1 MPQVVPVLAKI
12 ASAAITAVEVVGTI
26 ATLGTASGV
35 VAAAIGAA
43 VIASS
48 ASAFRGLMDIS
59 LPQTDTD
66 RSRQQTVRG
75 TIEPQKMVY
84 GEALVSGPIFF
95 VGVAGTDNRE
105 LYHSIAL
112 TGHEVE
118 DITDVY
124 FDNEKIFDAQI
135 DFQSRVTAG
144 TFGQTSQQ

>member
-105 LYHSIAL
+105 LYHSIP
-112 TGHEVE
+112 G
-118 DITDVY
+118 
-124 FDNEKIFDAQI
+124 K
-135 DFQSRVTAG
+135 
-144 TFGQTSQQ
+144 